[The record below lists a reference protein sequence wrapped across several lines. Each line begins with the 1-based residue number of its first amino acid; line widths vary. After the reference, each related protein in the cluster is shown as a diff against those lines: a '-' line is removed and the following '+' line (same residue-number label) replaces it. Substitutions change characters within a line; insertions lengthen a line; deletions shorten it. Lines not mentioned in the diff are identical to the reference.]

1 MFRSLSVTS
10 LGLALALLAAAQV
23 PPAPAAPPA
32 PPRAR
37 TRAEEHMIQI
47 RNPFGPRSYLGVGV
61 ADVDSQ
67 RAKDLKLSEE
77 RGVEIKRVESGSPA
91 EKAGFKEGDVVLEY
105 NGQRV
110 EGTEQFSRMVRE
122 TPPSRNARITI
133 SRNGANQTLTA
144 TIGEHQ
150 DSDFGRDF
158 NLRIPPMPP
167 MPPVD
172 VPRPVMAV
180 RTSRVGF
187 ETETLNE
194 QLAEYFGVKE
204 GVLVR
209 SVDKDSPAEKAGLHA
224 GDVILKVDGEA
235 VKAARDVSRRLRES
249 WEKKTVP
256 VQVMRNKRETTLQ
269 LELPQRQ
276 RGAAGPASIAVMQQ
290 S

>member
-10 LGLALALLAAAQV
+10 LGLALAFLAAGQV
-23 PPAPAAPPA
+23 PPAPPAPPA
-32 PPRAR
+32 APAPPGR
-37 TRAEEHMIQI
+37 TVQI

-61 ADVDSQ
+61 ADVDGQ

-77 RGVEIKRVESGSPA
+77 RGVEIKRVEPGSPA

-122 TPPSRNARITI
+122 TPPGRNSRITI

-144 TIGEHQ
+144 TIGEHH
-150 DSDFGRDF
+150 DADFG

-167 MPPVD
+167 MPPMD
-172 VPRPVMAV
+172 VPRPVMAM
-180 RTSRVGF
+180 RTSRVGL

-204 GVLVR
+204 ACWSGR
-209 SVDKDSPAEKAGLHA
+209 
-224 GDVILKVDGEA
+224 
-235 VKAARDVSRRLRES
+235 SRRTPRPRRRAF
-249 WEKKTVP
+249 T
-256 VQVMRNKRETTLQ
+256 
-269 LELPQRQ
+269 
-276 RGAAGPASIAVMQQ
+276 PAT
-290 S
+290 

>member
-10 LGLALALLAAAQV
+10 LGLALALLAAGQA
-23 PPAPAAPPA
+23 PPASPAPPA
-32 PPRAR
+32 PPVPPGRVV
-37 TRAEEHMIQI
+37 QI

-144 TIGEHQ
+144 TIAEHQ
-150 DSDFGRDF
+150 DTDFGRNF
-158 NLRIPPMPP
+158 NIRIPPMPP

>member
-1 MFRSLSVTS
+1 MFRSLSVTT
-10 LGLALALLAAAQV
+10 LGLALALLAAGQ
-23 PPAPAAPPA
+23 APPA
-32 PPRAR
+32 PPAPPAAPGRV
-37 TRAEEHMIQI
+37 MQI
-47 RNPFGPRSYLGVGV
+47 RNPFGRRSYLGVGV
-61 ADVDSQ
+61 ADIDGQ
-67 RAKDLKLSEE
+67 RAKDLKLNEE
-77 RGVEIKRVESGSPA
+77 RGVEIKRVEPGSPA

-122 TPPSRNARITI
+122 TPPGRNSRITI

-158 NLRIPPMPP
+158 NLRIPPIPP
-167 MPPVD
+167 MPPID

-235 VKAARDVSRRLRES
+235 VKATRDVSGRLRDS

-276 RGAAGPASIAVMQQ
+276 RGAARTPSIAAVKQ